1 MICVN
6 IRIFFFCLK
15 LRRKG
20 HSSMLTEKE
29 ANIKL
34 MLSLITIKNR
44 RNFNHA
50 YFNKFI
56 QNYGFYRVKY

>member
-1 MICVN
+1 
-6 IRIFFFCLK
+6 
-15 LRRKG
+15 
-20 HSSMLTEKE
+20 MLTEKE